1 MSAPAKMR
9 RTEAQVEIKEPG
21 KKARGYRVSQEVMM
35 RILAIVTK
43 RDSVPAE
50 EVLPELGDPVERV
63 ASAFR
68 GLRAREG
75 LTQVEM
81 AERLG
86 LEQGDVSKIESGK
99 RAIGIKL
106 AKRIEAEFK
115 IGYRV
120 FL

>member
-21 KKARGYRVSQEVMM
+21 KKARVFTITQEMVR
-35 RILAIVTK
+35 RIMAVVK
-43 RDSVPAE
+43 QPDSYSAE
-50 EVLPELGDPVERV
+50 EVLPELKDPVTRV

-68 GLRAREG
+68 GLRARED
-75 LTQVEM
+75 LTQEQM
-81 AERLG
+81 ADRLDI
-86 LEQGDVSKIESGK
+86 EQADVSKIESGK
-99 RAIGIKL
+99 RVIGIKL